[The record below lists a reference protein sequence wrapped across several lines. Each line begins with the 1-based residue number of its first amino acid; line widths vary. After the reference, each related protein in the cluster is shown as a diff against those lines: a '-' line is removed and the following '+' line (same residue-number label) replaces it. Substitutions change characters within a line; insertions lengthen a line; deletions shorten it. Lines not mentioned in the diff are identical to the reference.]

1 MAPWKGAG
9 IQVPALYIVG
19 DRDLVYRLPG
29 MDALIANLK
38 NFVPGLDRTVLL
50 EGCGHW
56 TQQERASEVNAEII
70 RFLKSLAL

>member
-1 MAPWKGAG
+1 
-9 IQVPALYIVG
+9 
-19 DRDLVYRLPG
+19 

-38 NFVPGLDRTVLL
+38 SFVPRLDRTVLL

-70 RFLKSLAL
+70 RFLKSLAP